1 MLKTIRILSLLAT
14 TLLAATSG
22 FASDPPPQNGGI
34 QSLKL
39 QPAFE
44 NADGTETPRQLLPS
58 DPQLVFSLVGG
69 SIGYLSSSGT
79 SVADLPGHFSGFE
92 VYDIDVNGW
101 MATAWKRS
109 APAQKQLPKGVTV
122 TPADTRVGHVV
133 AIAYARGGRLGLRF
147 LGRQQGM
154 SIRVKGARG
163 NSELTF
169 FDRPCR
175 TSGVIATPQGE
186 VSMELEIPAPGFY
199 LLKIVRTPDSR
210 LRLVAEEAATAI
222 ERDLVITLA

>member
-1 MLKTIRILSLLAT
+1 MLKTIRILPLLAM
-14 TLLAATSG
+14 TLLPAMSG

-39 QPAFE
+39 QPAFQ
-44 NADGTETPRQLLPS
+44 NADGSETSRQMLPS

-79 SVADLPGHFSGFE
+79 SVTDLPGHFSGFD
-92 VYDIDVNGW
+92 VYDIDVNSW

-109 APAQKQLPKGVTV
+109 TPAQKQLPKGVTV
-122 TPADTRVGHVV
+122 TPAETRVGHVV

-147 LGRQQGM
+147 LGRKQGM
-154 SIRVKGARG
+154 SIRAKDARRH
-163 NSELTF
+163 SELTF

-175 TSGVIATPQGE
+175 TSGVASTPDGE
-186 VSMELEIPAPGFY
+186 IDMALEIPAAGFY
-199 LLKIVRTPDSR
+199 LLKVIRTADSR
-210 LRLVAEEAATAI
+210 LRLVAEEAATGV
-222 ERDLVITLA
+222 ERELVMTIA